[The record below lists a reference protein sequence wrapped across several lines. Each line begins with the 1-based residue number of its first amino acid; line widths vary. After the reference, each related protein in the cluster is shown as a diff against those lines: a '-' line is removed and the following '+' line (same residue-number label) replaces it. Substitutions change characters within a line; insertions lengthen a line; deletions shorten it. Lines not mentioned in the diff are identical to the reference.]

1 MAQTGDKP
9 IFYLQFHYKSIMMAD
24 TVKLTG
30 DYFVFRDSKVAGDM
44 PVNSHGLDIGFSYVI
59 DYWTIA
65 FNADRA
71 FASQ

>member
-1 MAQTGDKP
+1 
-9 IFYLQFHYKSIMMAD
+9 MMAD